1 MNLKTSTAQDI
12 APTTQL
18 SALDIAQRIQTLRGQ
33 RVVLDSDLAALYGV
47 TTKRFN
53 EQVKRNAARFPADFV
68 LQLTNEEDAFLRSQF
83 ATLKTGNARG
93 AHRKYLPYAFSEHG
107 AVMAAMVLNSPRAI
121 EVSVYVVR
129 AFVQLKAFSDSHQDL
144 ARQLKALEA
153 KTESLTV
160 SHNTLNL
167 QTQTELRQ
175 TRRDL
180 KEVFDTLRELMT
192 PPVEP
197 VLPKRQIGFITDDA
211 PLPKAKPKAAK
222 GKITKG

>member
-1 MNLKTSTAQDI
+1 MVTDNTF
-12 APTTQL
+12 PTTQL
-18 SALDIAQRIQTLRGQ
+18 SAQDIAQRIQLLRGQ

-68 LQLTNEEDAFLRSQF
+68 FQVTNEELNFLRSQF
-83 ATLKTGNARG
+83 ATLNTSSARG

-129 AFVQLKAFSDSHQDL
+129 AFVQIRQAAALHADVDKRLRELELKH
-144 ARQLKALEA
+144 
-153 KTESLTV
+153 ESLT
-160 SHNTLNL
+160 N

-175 TRRDL
+175 TSRDL
-180 KEVFDTLRELMT
+180 KDVFDTLRELMT
-192 PPVEP
+192 PPP
-197 VLPKRQIGFITDDA
+197 APPKRQIGFITDDA
-211 PLPKAKPKAAK
+211 PLVKPKAKTIRP
-222 GKITKG
+222 

>member
-1 MNLKTSTAQDI
+1 MNPKTVTTNALAAPISAQ
-12 APTTQL
+12 
-18 SALDIAQRIQTLRGQ
+18 DIAQRIQTLRGQ
-33 RVVLDSDLAALYGV
+33 RVVIDSDLAALYGV

-68 LQLTNEEDAFLRSQF
+68 IQLTSEEDAFLRSQF
-83 ATLKTGNARG
+83 ATLKTSSTRG

-107 AVMAAMVLNSPRAI
+107 AVMAAMVLNSPHAI

-129 AFVQLKAFSDSHQDL
+129 AFVQLKALSDSHQDL
-144 ARQLKALEA
+144 ARQLQALEA
-153 KTESLTV
+153 KTESLAM
-160 SHNTLNL
+160 SHESLSK

-192 PPVEP
+192 PPIEP
-197 VLPKRQIGFITDDA
+197 VQPKRQIGFITDDA
-211 PLPKAKPKAAK
+211 PTKLVTKKAKT
-222 GKITKG
+222 TKR